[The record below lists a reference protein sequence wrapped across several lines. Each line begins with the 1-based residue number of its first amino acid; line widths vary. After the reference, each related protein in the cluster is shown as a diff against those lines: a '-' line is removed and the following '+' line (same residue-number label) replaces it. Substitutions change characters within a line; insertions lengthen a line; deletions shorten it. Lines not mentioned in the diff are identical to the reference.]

1 MPVNNPRGAERGLV
15 CRVGDA
21 TALSCPPNKDG
32 IFCWGG
38 RKKPSAI
45 DPEGAL
51 LTTRGRLASPTSA
64 VRYIRREGRLWVK
77 GGSRRQTDGG
87 AGLPSAPEMPFA
99 PGQLRSVPRADA
111 QSVLEKRSSHLEPC
125 RSILE
130 IVGPRR
136 ESTRLLRQM
145 RLLKVCP
152 LRSEKSADERRGSEV
167 AACVIFMPAFRPI
180 RNRR

>member
-15 CRVGDA
+15 CRVGDG

-64 VRYIRREGRLWVK
+64 VRYIRREGRIWVTTGK
-77 GGSRRQTDGG
+77 TRNEYVS
-87 AGLPSAPEMPFA
+87 
-99 PGQLRSVPRADA
+99 PGCDSIADLRA
-111 QSVLEKRSSHLEPC
+111 E
-125 RSILE
+125 
-130 IVGPRR
+130 
-136 ESTRLLRQM
+136 
-145 RLLKVCP
+145 
-152 LRSEKSADERRGSEV
+152 
-167 AACVIFMPAFRPI
+167 
-180 RNRR
+180 

>member
-51 LTTRGRLASPTSA
+51 LTTTRGRLASPTSA

-77 GGSRRQTDGG
+77 VRPM
-87 AGLPSAPEMPFA
+87 LPLS
-99 PGQLRSVPRADA
+99 PGQ
-111 QSVLEKRSSHLEPC
+111 QSS
-125 RSILE
+125 
-130 IVGPRR
+130 G
-136 ESTRLLRQM
+136 
-145 RLLKVCP
+145 
-152 LRSEKSADERRGSEV
+152 
-167 AACVIFMPAFRPI
+167 
-180 RNRR
+180 

>member
-15 CRVGDA
+15 CRVGDG
-21 TALSCPPNKDG
+21 TALSCPRNKDW

-77 GGSRRQTDGG
+77 GGCRRQVDG
-87 AGLPSAPEMPFA
+87 AVGLPSTPEM
-99 PGQLRSVPRADA
+99 G
-111 QSVLEKRSSHLEPC
+111 
-125 RSILE
+125 
-130 IVGPRR
+130 
-136 ESTRLLRQM
+136 
-145 RLLKVCP
+145 
-152 LRSEKSADERRGSEV
+152 
-167 AACVIFMPAFRPI
+167 
-180 RNRR
+180 

>member
-1 MPVNNPRGAERGLV
+1 MPVNNPRSAERGLV
-15 CRVGDA
+15 CRVGDG
-21 TALSCPPNKDG
+21 TALSCPPNKDW

-87 AGLPSAPEMPFA
+87 AGLPSAPEMPC
-99 PGQLRSVPRADA
+99 GSWQLRLVPLPD
-111 QSVLEKRSSHLEPC
+111 
-125 RSILE
+125 I
-130 IVGPRR
+130 G
-136 ESTRLLRQM
+136 
-145 RLLKVCP
+145 
-152 LRSEKSADERRGSEV
+152 
-167 AACVIFMPAFRPI
+167 
-180 RNRR
+180 

>member
-15 CRVGDA
+15 CRVGDGI
-21 TALSCPPNKDG
+21 ALSCPPNKDG

-77 GGSRRQTDGG
+77 GGCRRQVDG
-87 AGLPSAPEMPFA
+87 AVGLPSTPEMPCA
-99 PGQLRSVPRADA
+99 A
-111 QSVLEKRSSHLEPC
+111 QAVTLGAMSGHSRLSFSSN
-125 RSILE
+125 R
-130 IVGPRR
+130 VGPGRAFAKGCWPA
-136 ESTRLLRQM
+136 QM
-145 RLLKVCP
+145 RIP
-152 LRSEKSADERRGSEV
+152 TSR
-167 AACVIFMPAFRPI
+167 PA
-180 RNRR
+180 

>member
-64 VRYIRREGRLWVK
+64 VRYIRREGRLWVNS
-77 GGSRRQTDGG
+77 GCAGQEAARQVNPNKRTPELEQTYLAIRHPL
-87 AGLPSAPEMPFA
+87 AG
-99 PGQLRSVPRADA
+99 
-111 QSVLEKRSSHLEPC
+111 
-125 RSILE
+125 
-130 IVGPRR
+130 
-136 ESTRLLRQM
+136 
-145 RLLKVCP
+145 
-152 LRSEKSADERRGSEV
+152 
-167 AACVIFMPAFRPI
+167 
-180 RNRR
+180 

>member
-21 TALSCPPNKDG
+21 TALSCHPNKDG

-87 AGLPSAPEMPFA
+87 PVCP
-99 PGQLRSVPRADA
+99 QLRKCRLRPGSYARCHERTPNRYSKSEAHTLSPADP
-111 QSVLEKRSSHLEPC
+111 S
-125 RSILE
+125 
-130 IVGPRR
+130 
-136 ESTRLLRQM
+136 
-145 RLLKVCP
+145 
-152 LRSEKSADERRGSEV
+152 
-167 AACVIFMPAFRPI
+167 
-180 RNRR
+180 

>member
-64 VRYIRREGRLWVK
+64 R
-77 GGSRRQTDGG
+77 TDDG

-99 PGQLRSVPRADA
+99 PGQLRSVP
-111 QSVLEKRSSHLEPC
+111 EH
-125 RSILE
+125 
-130 IVGPRR
+130 
-136 ESTRLLRQM
+136 
-145 RLLKVCP
+145 
-152 LRSEKSADERRGSEV
+152 
-167 AACVIFMPAFRPI
+167 
-180 RNRR
+180 

>member
-45 DPEGAL
+45 DPERAL

-77 GGSRRQTDGG
+77 GGSRCQADGE

-130 IVGPRR
+130 IVGPR
-136 ESTRLLRQM
+136 
-145 RLLKVCP
+145 P
-152 LRSEKSADERRGSEV
+152 
-167 AACVIFMPAFRPI
+167 
-180 RNRR
+180 